1 MVNHFITKLF
11 YINFVRKIYSS
22 FQTRLLNKHLNQ
34 ELFESTLTLK
44 NLAIVKSETPLSADF
59 IFETLMMN
67 SNYLKP
73 VFKEMLNIYRSGNAE
88 LAFKYFA
95 EKTGTR
101 SGRNFASILE
111 KIDQINP
118 SELIGQMEIFQNMMI
133 ETHMTEVEKDIE
145 NKSIIVTACS
155 TITMFSLMINFT
167 VVVVFLDTISTL
179 TNLF

>member
-1 MVNHFITKLF
+1 MEVIT
-11 YINFVRKIYSS
+11 S
-22 FQTRLLNKHLNQ
+22 FR
-34 ELFESTLTLK
+34 
-44 NLAIVKSETPLSADF
+44 I
-59 IFETLMMN
+59 
-67 SNYLKP
+67 
-73 VFKEMLNIYRSGNAE
+73 R
-88 LAFKYFA
+88 
-95 EKTGTR
+95 
-101 SGRNFASILE
+101 GRNFASILE

-133 ETHMTEVEKDIE
+133 ETHMTEAEKDIE